1 MMRFPNKAKLVELAK
16 FNDFNLLGTGVV
28 IKVQPWSL
36 DHQAMGK
43 MHTVWVKLSRV
54 PDCFRH
60 FLGICEVSA
69 VVGPVLE
76 VDMDTVNE
84 EKVRVKCGI
93 RDVEKIPPHV
103 EITAPDLLMFRIGVE
118 LEMVVEVGWYKED
131 KRKNES
137 LHNLEEGD

>member
-1 MMRFPNKAKLVELAK
+1 
-16 FNDFNLLGTGVV
+16 
-28 IKVQPWSL
+28 
-36 DHQAMGK
+36 
-43 MHTVWVKLSRV
+43 
-54 PDCFRH
+54 
-60 FLGICEVSA
+60 
-69 VVGPVLE
+69 
-76 VDMDTVNE
+76 MDTVNE

-118 LEMVVEVGWYKED
+118 VEMVVEVGWYKED